1 MDAFVRCWWVC
12 LIVSGI
18 VWGGLREAVS
28 APPQAIPGGGIF
40 SDREATPQ
48 NVLVLTPQQ
57 LEKGMAGLR
66 EEVRSLVKS
75 DEMDELRRQIG
86 SDPVPIP
93 PRLGAIFVPRIIQ
106 QQNVS
111 QTSYI
116 VYDTKGRQVATN
128 PTGKKAFVY
137 PGRYTVQIG
146 SRSGTV
152 LPRYHVR
159 VYASQL
165 TIIRA
170 RWAAL
175 VILVQDESLVQFR
188 GTYDLIH
195 LESRRGI
202 GTGIGADERI
212 GEKVRPWLL
221 PPGLYMIVQVGDT
234 YLARTDFLTVQVN
247 EGEGTFFRLIK
258 DRNDGRVRG
267 GGVLLLRQL
276 GLERQGAW
284 TWSLQL
290 SGNFLWN
297 NVENVPATT
306 PGHRFSLTTFF
317 TGRATYNTERH
328 FFRSF
333 LNVELGFTIPNF
345 SRIDQIDLRKSA
357 DRVELEAIYIYRI
370 LSFLGPY
377 ARVGLESN
385 IFPGTYYISDL
396 ERSIGAS
403 IFRCET
409 EAACSLLT
417 DAKGSAADRIDLS
430 DFWDPL
436 LIKQGLGVNLQALQ
450 YSWLDLRVLVGV
462 GFRQEVAR
470 AVFQGG
476 ATTTSDYSARCRD
489 PNLRD
494 PSAPWNTSRCPNTA
508 NQEQHIHLR
517 FFRKT
522 WSHREGIELAVVAT
536 GQITRFLT
544 FTTEFDMLAPF
555 TAFDDFDI
563 TWRTTITLRLS
574 HYASLFYRLRVRRD
588 PATPVV
594 AGLDKWSF
602 DQSIVLS
609 FSILL

>member
-12 LIVSGI
+12 LGIVSGI

-247 EGEGTFFRLIK
+247 EGEVTFFRLIK

-267 GGVLLLRQL
+267 GGGVVVAPV
-276 GLERQGAW
+276 GSGA
-284 TWSLQL
+284 TGGVDVEFAVVGKL
-290 SGNFLWN
+290 S
-297 NVENVPATT
+297 VEQRGKCA
-306 PGHRFSLTTFF
+306 
-317 TGRATYNTERH
+317 
-328 FFRSF
+328 
-333 LNVELGFTIPNF
+333 
-345 SRIDQIDLRKSA
+345 
-357 DRVELEAIYIYRI
+357 
-370 LSFLGPY
+370 
-377 ARVGLESN
+377 
-385 IFPGTYYISDL
+385 SD
-396 ERSIGAS
+396 
-403 IFRCET
+403 
-409 EAACSLLT
+409 
-417 DAKGSAADRIDLS
+417 
-430 DFWDPL
+430 
-436 LIKQGLGVNLQALQ
+436 N
-450 YSWLDLRVLVGV
+450 
-462 GFRQEVAR
+462 AR
-470 AVFQGG
+470 ASV
-476 ATTTSDYSARCRD
+476 
-489 PNLRD
+489 
-494 PSAPWNTSRCPNTA
+494 
-508 NQEQHIHLR
+508 
-517 FFRKT
+517 
-522 WSHREGIELAVVAT
+522 
-536 GQITRFLT
+536 
-544 FTTEFDMLAPF
+544 
-555 TAFDDFDI
+555 
-563 TWRTTITLRLS
+563 
-574 HYASLFYRLRVRRD
+574 
-588 PATPVV
+588 
-594 AGLDKWSF
+594 
-602 DQSIVLS
+602 
-609 FSILL
+609 